1 MKSDSGD
8 SGIDVQ
14 TPTSGRSLHGGM
26 MEHLVPPGGANAQ
39 QAYGA
44 VAPQQQ
50 RDIGRQER
58 SAGVS
63 FSGDHEGSSL
73 NNQNRL
79 SLPRLLLL
87 FDQ

>member
-14 TPTSGRSLHGGM
+14 TPTSGGSLHGGM
-26 MEHLVPPGGANAQ
+26 MGHLVPPGGGTSQ

-50 RDIGRQER
+50 RDIGK
-58 SAGVS
+58 
-63 FSGDHEGSSL
+63 
-73 NNQNRL
+73 
-79 SLPRLLLL
+79 
-87 FDQ
+87 